1 MVKEVNAETLKVVL
15 DSWEELKKVD
25 DYEEVAGKMIMKT

>member
-15 DSWEELKKVD
+15 DSWELLKQNK
-25 DYEEVAGKMIMKT
+25 DYERLAGTMLFVQ